1 MPSAS
6 IRPVQ
11 VPRIPE
17 YVDDERVSSELAPLL
32 RAVYAEVQRE
42 PANLRALARELRRLL
57 EYLASPTGRTNAN
70 CWAADLF
77 FMEID
82 KWERDWEHLPESYQ
96 DLLGD
101 LGGALHDTVSA
112 PEIAESFSGTPEQ
125 LLAQLEQFGPPEPPA

>member
-1 MPSAS
+1 M
-6 IRPVQ
+6 Q
-11 VPRIPE
+11 VPSVPGFIHG
-17 YVDDERVSSELAPLL
+17 ERVSSDLAPLL
-32 RAVYAEVQRE
+32 RAVYAEVQRDS
-42 PANLRALARELRRLL
+42 PNLAALTRGLRQLL

-77 FMEID
+77 FMEND

-112 PEIAESFSGTPEQ
+112 PEIAENFSSTPEQ
-125 LLAQLEQFGPPEPPA
+125 LLAQLDQIELREPPA